1 LQVFSQGVEVMK
13 TSSANH
19 PNFENLTATDAA
31 QLARRLEED
40 DYADPF
46 AGLDD
51 WHSLRSLAF
60 HRPELAAPYLYLLDM
75 AAYDEP

>member
-1 LQVFSQGVEVMK
+1 MK

-19 PNFENLTATDAA
+19 PDFATFTASDAA
-31 QLARRLEED
+31 QLAKRLEED
-40 DYADPF
+40 DYDNPF
-46 AGLDD
+46 EGLDD

-60 HRPELAAPYLYLLDM
+60 HRPELAEPYLYLLDM